1 MSKNQAERLSLDERL
16 AAVILSFQNSLDELE
31 RTMDKVKQSI

>member
-1 MSKNQAERLSLDERL
+1 MSKNQAERLSLGERL